1 MKVYLALILWLL
13 AVGDV
18 PAQAMQEALQDD
30 YIEANVPPE
39 DVFSTYLERDVLA
52 YMRAEISPEITDVKT
67 TLLRQGATQSGTAYP
82 KFYLWVTSTS
92 KGGAV
97 IDGAIR
103 VAAVDRVGF
112 KITRFLSSKEIKD
125 DPQAVAS
132 TFPAVIVPD
141 ILAKTAVK

>member
-18 PAQAMQEALQDD
+18 PAQPIPEALQND

-52 YMRAEISPEITDVKT
+52 YMRAEISPKITDVKT
-67 TLLRQGATQSGTAYP
+67 TLLRQGATQSGIAYP
-82 KFYLWVTSTS
+82 KFYLWVVATS

-97 IDGAIR
+97 IDGAARI
-103 VAAVDRVGF
+103 AAVDRAGF
-112 KITRFLSSKEIKD
+112 KITRFLSKKEIKD
-125 DPQAVAS
+125 DPQAVTS
-132 TFPAVIVPD
+132 TFPAPIVPD
-141 ILAKTAVK
+141 ILAKAAVK

>member
-18 PAQAMQEALQDD
+18 PAQSMPEALQND

-52 YMRAEISPEITDVKT
+52 YMQAEVSPKIIDVKT

-82 KFYLWVTSTS
+82 KFYLWVVATS

-97 IDGAIR
+97 IDGAAR

-112 KITRFLSSKEIKD
+112 EITRFLSSKEIKD
-125 DPQAVAS
+125 DPKAVAS
-132 TFPAVIVPD
+132 TFPAPIVPD
-141 ILAKTAVK
+141 ILEKTGVK